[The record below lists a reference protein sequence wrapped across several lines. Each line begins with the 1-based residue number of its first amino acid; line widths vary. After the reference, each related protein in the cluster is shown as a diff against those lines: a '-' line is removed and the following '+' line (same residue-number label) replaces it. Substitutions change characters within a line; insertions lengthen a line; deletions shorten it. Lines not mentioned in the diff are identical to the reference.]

1 MIFTMKPELY
11 TENKELPLQPDAK
24 VVSTNDFDYIASEL
38 MAAGKK
44 EPDIE
49 HIAGDMSI
57 SGPRMDAIAGD
68 IVTLGSNHEALASRE
83 PFVVNQAHYGSL
95 DPRVLDMNVSEF
107 QQDADD
113 TGFYPEENVE
123 PDDIGDIV
131 D

>member
-68 IVTLGSNHEALASRE
+68 
-83 PFVVNQAHYGSL
+83 
-95 DPRVLDMNVSEF
+95 MNVSEF